1 MAGCDGVTREA
12 AQGCASRVSR
22 SAIDARLVVAGLTG
36 RWASH
41 SMRRRRSPVEPPAQ
55 VAPVVPLIAYRAK
68 RCVLAR
74 DPFFVREAVNGVAPV
89 TEASRPAP
97 TVDTG
102 PQQQVLLPW
111 LRYRNDLHWHRCP
124 RARGCGRRRIVPG
137 GRAVRRSWRRP
148 VRGRRTNR
156 KASAHGHLHIAS
168 VVVIAVGVRCE
179 GIVPAVNLEP
189 VDAVVAVRSPS
200 AASHCRRCS
209 ALRGRGRARTCRQ
222 GLPRRLQRHPFSR
235 SGCAERRRERGGKL
249 VGCVG
254 IRAAARA
261 EGVPI
266 LAGLAAHIHAVGAS
280 IVGAGSRPALVAAAD

>member
-1 MAGCDGVTREA
+1 
-12 AQGCASRVSR
+12 
-22 SAIDARLVVAGLTG
+22 
-36 RWASH
+36 
-41 SMRRRRSPVEPPAQ
+41 MRRRRSPVESPAQ

-74 DPFFVREAVNGVAPV
+74 DPFFIREAVDGVAPV
-89 TEASRPAP
+89 AEASSPAP
-97 TVDTG
+97 TVDAG
-102 PQQQVLLPW
+102 PQQQVFLPW
-111 LRYRNDLHWHRCP
+111 LWYRNDLHRNRRPGAC
-124 RARGCGRRRIVPG
+124 GCGRRRIVSG
-137 GRAVRRSWRRP
+137 GRRPLWVRRTC
-148 VRGRRTNR
+148 RTCR

-209 ALRGRGRARTCRQ
+209 ALRGRGGARTCRQ